1 MSYTFSSLTASNGIT
16 LKVIK
21 TNPGNIKPVSIS
33 PLAAVTSG
41 SVYGVNAGFANNSNY
56 TECYSIGVYNDVP
69 VRGTK
74 GNHNTG
80 WFNEYYTRGTLVY
93 DAYLGYLSVK
103 VIDNASQAGFVRP
116 DMYWAIGGISLGLQ
130 NTNWSSQMT
139 TEHVDG
145 IGGVSSSAARTA
157 IVYDGSNN
165 VHLVITESKTT
176 ITKFR
181 AAILEKIAN
190 VRDGVLLDGG
200 GSTEML
206 CSEYKFVGTD
216 PNRKLGF
223 MIGLINK

>member
-1 MSYTFSSLTASNGIT
+1 MAYTFSSLTASNGIT

-21 TNPGNIKPVSIS
+21 TTPGNIKPVGIT
-33 PLAAVTSG
+33 PLAPVTSG

-56 TECYSIGVYNDVP
+56 NECFSIGVYNDVP
-69 VRGTK
+69 VK
-74 GNHNTG
+74 GAKGVHNTG

-93 DAYLGYLSVK
+93 DAYINSLSVK
-103 VIDNASQAGFVRP
+103 VIDNASQSGYVRP

-139 TEHVDG
+139 TEHVEG

-157 IVYDGSNN
+157 IVYDSSNN
-165 VHLVITESKTT
+165 IHLVITESKTS
-176 ITKFR
+176 ITAFR
-181 AAILEKIAN
+181 AAILNKIPN

-206 CSEYKFVGTD
+206 CKEYTFTGTD

-223 MIGLINK
+223 MVGIINK